1 MDDDANEAMMPIQF
15 RCEYCRQLLGISQSR
30 AGSMVDCPAC
40 GRSLLV
46 PSKDGATAKPV
57 RSAKAQAD
65 ARLLNALAELSGLG
79 GAAAESDAPPATSVP
94 QPRSP
99 KLAQTPA
106 VVARPSGSPSDQ
118 MRIVPLKPGTQD
130 AFEELADIQNDGQ
143 PDEVPDLEEPELL
156 DEPESG
162 QQERSH
168 HAAPGDPFREALQ
181 ELTTLPP
188 LVATEYAPATSG
200 STNRPLHWAIV
211 VVTAGVAFGLGLLV
225 GKSRTPSV
233 DRAGTEQVSSASADP
248 SHAALANLGNAPEK
262 KDDATAATPAVAG
275 ELKGTVK
282 YKNAAGETVADADS
296 LVLLVPSKNTTPL
309 RLDGRPLREDQQS
322 PARLSIEAALGILEV
337 SVSRVG
343 ADGTFAIPQKHK
355 QSSRLVV
362 ISRHKSRSD
371 GESVPGDAQQTL
383 SEWFESTAHLVGR
396 LSAKVVLVDATGSM
410 PTPAV
415 DVTFE

>member
-1 MDDDANEAMMPIQF
+1 MPIQF

-46 PSKDGATAKPV
+46 PSKDGAPAKPV

-79 GAAAESDAPPATSVP
+79 GTATEPEAPPTTSVP

-106 VVARPSGSPSDQ
+106 ITARPSGSPADQ

-143 PDEVPDLEEPELL
+143 SDEVPDVEEPELL

-162 QQERSH
+162 QQERAH
-168 HAAPGDPFREALQ
+168 QTAPVDPFREALQ

-188 LVATEYAPATSG
+188 LAAAPPVHASSG
-200 STNRPLHWAIV
+200 SMNRPFVWGIV
-211 VVTAGVAFGLGLLV
+211 FATAGVAFGLGCLV
-225 GKSRTPSV
+225 GKSLTGSD
-233 DRAGTEQVSSASADP
+233 DRKAAEALSASRDP
-248 SHAALANLGNAPEK
+248 SHAAVAEPASPPEK

-275 ELKGTVK
+275 QLTGTVK
-282 YKNAAGETVADADS
+282 YKNAAGEIVADSDA
-296 LVLLVPSKNTTPL
+296 LLLLVPSKNATTL
-309 RLDGRPLREDQQS
+309 RLDGRPLREDPQS
-322 PARLSIEAALGILEV
+322 PARLSIEAALSILEV

-343 ADGTFAIPQKHK
+343 ADGTFVLPQKHR
-355 QSSRLVV
+355 QSQRLVV
-362 ISRHKSRSD
+362 ISRHKSRPD

-396 LSAKVVLVDATGSM
+396 LSAKVVLVDAPGSV
-410 PTPAV
+410 PTPTV